1 MTVSTA
7 YPSNRVARG
16 VAIKESYDPNIG
28 AAGTRF
34 RPVRIGVVGQGEA
47 GVTYSFDKRQV
58 FSAYEAGSVYGFKSP
73 IYGVCAELFQQGSDV
88 GDIPVDIY
96 PLDQPASEGVKASG
110 SITPTGTWSRVE
122 TYQVKVN
129 NILSDEFTTA
139 SGETVATFI
148 DKMVAAVNAV
158 IGMPGTAI
166 DGTTVF
172 TFDAGWEGASG
183 NDASGGIHLEMVS
196 PDDPDFTFVIVQPA
210 SGAGTVATSSAL
222 TLLDSDVWTSHVIN
236 CLEPTNSTALTAF
249 DALGE
254 SRRLPETRK
263 SMVVLTGTNS
273 SMATAYAIT
282 DALKAGRVNVF
293 CPNPQSNDLQFRIA
307 AAWCREIAKIDNSD
321 PAMDYCGAK
330 LKGLTVGTVA
340 TEWKSSLRQ
349 TALLKG
355 LSTVE
360 VIDGIVCISDTVTT
374 YHPSGEEPP
383 GYRYVCDIAKVATMV
398 YNTDLI
404 FNSPQWSGKP
414 LIPNNQASRNPNAKK
429 PKMALAQ
436 IFLMLSNAA
445 DDAIISD
452 LEYAKANTPMPT
464 IDSTNAKRLNV
475 KVVFKLSGN
484 ANVISIDLAY
494 GFYYER

>member
-34 RPVRIGVVGQGEA
+34 RPVHIAVVGQGED
-47 GVTYSFDKRQV
+47 GVTYASDKRQV
-58 FSAYEAGSVYGFKSP
+58 FSSYEAGSVYGFKSP
-73 IYGVCAELFQQGSDV
+73 IYGVCSELFRQGSDV

-96 PLDQPASEGVKASG
+96 PLQQPAAGNVNAAG
-110 SITPTGTWSRVE
+110 SITPSGTYTTSE

-139 SGETVATFI
+139 TGETVATLI

-158 IGMPGTAI
+158 IGMPGTAA

-172 TFDAGWEGASG
+172 NFTAGWEGVSG
-183 NDASGGIHLEMVS
+183 NDAAGGIHLEMVS
-196 PDDPDFTFVIVQPA
+196 PDSPDFTFVIVQPIN
-210 SGAGTVATSSAL
+210 GAGTVATAAAL
-222 TLLDSDVWTSHVIN
+222 TLLDSDVWTTHVIN
-236 CLEPTNSTALTAF
+236 CLEPTNSTAITAF
-249 DALGE
+249 NTMGDA
-254 SRRLPETRK
+254 RRLPECKKPLT
-263 SMVVLTGTNS
+263 VYTGTNS

-282 DALKAGRVNVF
+282 DALKAEKVSIFV
-293 CPNPQSNDLQFRIA
+293 PNPQSKDLQFRIA
-307 AAWCREIAKIDNSD
+307 AAWVREIAKIDNID
-321 PAMDYCGAK
+321 PACDYCGAQ
-330 LKGLTVGTVA
+330 LKGLTVGSVA
-340 TEWKSSLRQ
+340 TEWASSLRQ
-349 TALLKG
+349 TAVLKG

-360 VIDGIVCISDTVTT
+360 VKDGIVCISDTVTT

-383 GYRYVCDIAKVATMV
+383 GYRYVCDIAKVSTAI

-404 FNSPQWSGKP
+404 FNSATWNGKP
-414 LIPNNQASRNPNAKK
+414 LIPNSQASRNPNAKK
-429 PKMALAQ
+429 PKMAMAQ
-436 IFLMLSNAA
+436 IFMMIDNLA

-452 LEYAKANTPMPT
+452 PAYAKANSSAS

-475 KVVFKLSGN
+475 KFVFKLSGN

-494 GFYYER
+494 GFYNER